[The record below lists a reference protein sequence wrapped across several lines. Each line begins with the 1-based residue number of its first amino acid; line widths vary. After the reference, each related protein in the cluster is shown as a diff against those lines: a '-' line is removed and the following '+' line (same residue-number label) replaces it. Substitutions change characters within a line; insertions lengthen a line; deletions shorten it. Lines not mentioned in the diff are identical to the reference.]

1 MSHMRNA
8 LLVISIL
15 TVAVALALV
24 LAQRNVANPVNYV
37 DARTALTTTTATF
50 GTLLGII
57 TAGLMFTHGKYSELA
72 SELSEKLPEYL
83 GNVLSL
89 EKMQSTGTQLGTLR
103 KTFGQLSATA
113 TVAEEK
119 SLYERVVTKASSML
133 VDLAVLLNLTLK
145 QHGLPDTGLL
155 VSEMDPGSYQ
165 LYEKKR
171 QSLKKEWQVLDVIL
185 QIVHLWEVPRAFSV
199 QELESQSALQ
209 AELRS
214 SIAILTVKEGS
225 DKALADIR
233 SDVTKTSSDIGG
245 EISKI
250 GKRLHEDGIPQLLS
264 QMKHASTIRG
274 KYFYLALIFIA
285 TPLLINLI
293 ALPQLSETTVIF
305 FQPVISATSVLSVM
319 GVVFLL
325 LYIHRILSL

>member
-1 MSHMRNA
+1 MKNA

-15 TVAVALALV
+15 AVALALAIIV
-24 LAQRNVANPVNYV
+24 AQRNMANPVNYV

-89 EKMQSTGTQLGTLR
+89 EKMQSIGTHLGTLR
-103 KTFGQLSATA
+103 KTFSQLAATA
-113 TVAEEK
+113 AVSKEK

-171 QSLKKEWQVLDVIL
+171 QNLRKEWQVLDVVL
-185 QIVHLWEVPRAFSV
+185 RIVHLWEVPRTFSV

-209 AELRS
+209 AELKS
-214 SIAILTVKEGS
+214 SIAIFIVKEGS
-225 DKALADIR
+225 DNALADIR
-233 SDVTKTSSDIGG
+233 SDITKASSDIGG

-264 QMKHASTIRG
+264 QMKHASIIRG

-293 ALPQLSETTVIF
+293 VLPQLSETTVIF
-305 FQPVISATSVLSVM
+305 FQPFISATSVLSVM

-325 LYIHRILSL
+325 LYIHRILNV